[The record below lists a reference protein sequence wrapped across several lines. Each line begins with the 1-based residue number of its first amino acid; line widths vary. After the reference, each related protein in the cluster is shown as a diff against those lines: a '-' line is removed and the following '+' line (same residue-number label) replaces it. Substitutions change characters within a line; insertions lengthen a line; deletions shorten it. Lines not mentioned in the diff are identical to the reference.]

1 MGGRRALQR
10 CCFSTFFNI
19 TTPAGQN
26 ALSFFTFYF
35 FGFYSHFLPNV
46 FLWTLSPISPTSQIL
61 FTFTL
66 NFTKPFTPSSNTW
79 SLSLSSH
86 LTFLRNISVLPNIV
100 HCSAC
105 QNVLSFCCC
114 FSPFHISTHSL
125 IAAVE
130 NALSDAQI
138 YPLEEQLT
146 VTACTSSHYQAIK
159 AIHWF
164 LDMKASQK
172 LPHQL
177 TKVKTIYIV
186 YLLNLLLS
194 FITIVLFHFYFC
206 PSCLYARAD
215 FWSANAKKF
224 RVHLESWFIATKTGN
239 PVKIKASDVFTFEL
253 EIPLQTSKKIIPAGL
268 HMNVFIWK

>member
-1 MGGRRALQR
+1 MLTLTQ
-10 CCFSTFFNI
+10 FSFN
-19 TTPAGQN
+19 
-26 ALSFFTFYF
+26 
-35 FGFYSHFLPNV
+35 FL
-46 FLWTLSPISPTSQIL
+46 
-61 FTFTL
+61 
-66 NFTKPFTPSSNTW
+66 
-79 SLSLSSH
+79 
-86 LTFLRNISVLPNIV
+86 NISVLPNIV

-172 LPHQL
+172 QKLPHQL

-224 RVHLESWFIATKTGN
+224 SMHLESWFIATKTGN

>member
-26 ALSFFTFYF
+26 ALSFFTFHF
-35 FGFYSHFLPNV
+35 FCFYSHFLPNV

-66 NFTKPFTPSSNTW
+66 NFTKPFTPSSNTC

-159 AIHWF
+159 AIH
-164 LDMKASQK
+164 
-172 LPHQL
+172 
-177 TKVKTIYIV
+177 
-186 YLLNLLLS
+186 
-194 FITIVLFHFYFC
+194 
-206 PSCLYARAD
+206 
-215 FWSANAKKF
+215 
-224 RVHLESWFIATKTGN
+224 
-239 PVKIKASDVFTFEL
+239 
-253 EIPLQTSKKIIPAGL
+253 
-268 HMNVFIWK
+268 